1 MIETQI
7 QMRFADIDVLGH
19 VNNVNQQH
27 YFDLGKCDFYKQ
39 VLGLTPYWKTAGLI
53 IVASQT
59 NYIVQTRRDEPIAV
73 RTRIIRV
80 GNKSFTLHHQLI
92 NSETEQIKTE
102 CTAVMVAYNF
112 DEQHSF
118 EMPDEWKAKLT
129 AEMEKD
135 ADPITPFRRRK
146 PVVPPG
152 APQYRRSP
160 GNRIPFPGDRIYESR
175 PRIFRRIRMLPM
187 R

>member
-59 NYIVQTRRDEPIAV
+59 NPPRRADL
-73 RTRIIRV
+73 RTHP
-80 GNKSFTLHHQLI
+80 NH
-92 NSETEQIKTE
+92 
-102 CTAVMVAYNF
+102 
-112 DEQHSF
+112 
-118 EMPDEWKAKLT
+118 
-129 AEMEKD
+129 
-135 ADPITPFRRRK
+135 
-146 PVVPPG
+146 PG
-152 APQYRRSP
+152 
-160 GNRIPFPGDRIYESR
+160 G
-175 PRIFRRIRMLPM
+175 
-187 R
+187 

>member
-59 NYIVQTRRDEPIAV
+59 NYLVQTRRDEPISV

-102 CTAVMVAYNF
+102 CTAVMVAYISTSSTLSKCRTNG
-112 DEQHSF
+112 
-118 EMPDEWKAKLT
+118 
-129 AEMEKD
+129 
-135 ADPITPFRRRK
+135 K
-146 PVVPPG
+146 P
-152 APQYRRSP
+152 S
-160 GNRIPFPGDRIYESR
+160 
-175 PRIFRRIRMLPM
+175 
-187 R
+187 

>member
-59 NYIVQTRRDEPIAV
+59 NYLVQTRRDEPISV

-80 GNKSFTLHHQLI
+80 GKLHAAPPAHQLR
-92 NSETEQIKTE
+92 
-102 CTAVMVAYNF
+102 
-112 DEQHSF
+112 D
-118 EMPDEWKAKLT
+118 
-129 AEMEKD
+129 
-135 ADPITPFRRRK
+135 
-146 PVVPPG
+146 
-152 APQYRRSP
+152 
-160 GNRIPFPGDRIYESR
+160 
-175 PRIFRRIRMLPM
+175 
-187 R
+187 

>member
-1 MIETQI
+1 MIETKI

-39 VLGLTPYWKTAGLI
+39 VLGLTPFWGSAGLI

-59 NYIVQTRRDEPIAV
+59 HYIVQTRRDEPIV
-73 RTRIIRV
+73 VYTRVARI
-80 GNKSFTLHHQLI
+80 GNKSFTLEHKLV
-92 NSETEQIKTE
+92 NSETQEVKTE

-118 EMPDEWKAKLT
+118 EMPEEWKDKLRQ
-129 AEMEKD
+129 EMARD
-135 ADPITPFRRRK
+135 
-146 PVVPPG
+146 
-152 APQYRRSP
+152 QQ
-160 GNRIPFPGDRIYESR
+160 
-175 PRIFRRIRMLPM
+175 
-187 R
+187 

>member
-59 NYIVQTRRDEPIAV
+59 NYLVQTRRDEPISV

-80 GNKSFTLHHQLI
+80 GNKSFTLHHQLT

-102 CTAVMVAYNF
+102 CPAVMVAYNF

-135 ADPITPFRRRK
+135 ADR
-146 PVVPPG
+146 
-152 APQYRRSP
+152 
-160 GNRIPFPGDRIYESR
+160 
-175 PRIFRRIRMLPM
+175 
-187 R
+187 

>member
-1 MIETQI
+1 M
-7 QMRFADIDVLGH
+7 
-19 VNNVNQQH
+19 
-27 YFDLGKCDFYKQ
+27 
-39 VLGLTPYWKTAGLI
+39 LGLTPYWKTAGLI

-59 NYIVQTRRDEPIAV
+59 NYLVQTRRDEPIAV

-80 GNKSFTLHHQLI
+80 GNNSFTLHHQLI
-92 NSETEQIKTE
+92 TSETEQIKTE

-135 ADPITPFRRRK
+135 ADR
-146 PVVPPG
+146 
-152 APQYRRSP
+152 
-160 GNRIPFPGDRIYESR
+160 
-175 PRIFRRIRMLPM
+175 
-187 R
+187 

>member
-7 QMRFADIDVLGH
+7 QMRVADIDVLGH

-59 NYIVQTRRDEPIAV
+59 NYLVQTRRDEPISV

-135 ADPITPFRRRK
+135 AGR
-146 PVVPPG
+146 
-152 APQYRRSP
+152 
-160 GNRIPFPGDRIYESR
+160 
-175 PRIFRRIRMLPM
+175 
-187 R
+187 

>member
-59 NYIVQTRRDEPIAV
+59 NDLVQTRRDEPISV

-102 CTAVMVAYNF
+102 SKADMEDYNF
-112 DEQHSF
+112 DEHNSI
-118 EMPDEWKAKLT
+118 EILTELKAKLT
-129 AEMEKD
+129 DKMEKD
-135 ADPITPFRRRK
+135 ARR
-146 PVVPPG
+146 
-152 APQYRRSP
+152 
-160 GNRIPFPGDRIYESR
+160 
-175 PRIFRRIRMLPM
+175 
-187 R
+187 